1 MATQI
6 ISGVQYSGI
15 WNLNSQAGA
24 QAAATW
30 PAPNAYLY
38 SWGVGESGSGGSGSL
53 GINNGTTN
61 FSSPK
66 QVGSLATWSK
76 LSPGS
81 NENEMLLIT
90 RSGQMFGV
98 GANGSGQLGD
108 NTSIDRSSPVQIGS
122 ATPWAQAACAIS
134 AGSAAIKT
142 DGTLWTWGRNN
153 EGGAGQNDAVVR
165 SSPTQVG
172 SLTTWRK
179 VVGGGGDGLVAIKT
193 DGTLWGWGPNGAGLV
208 GDDTT
213 ISRSSPVQ
221 IGSLTW
227 SDVDYADNN
236 VAAIKTDGSL
246 WVWGANTY
254 GNLGL
259 NLATVA
265 VRSSP
270 VQLGSEYNWTKVAV
284 GNSHMIALKSDGT
297 MWGWG
302 ENFGGQLG
310 LNDAIPRSSPVQ
322 IGALTSWS
330 KMDSGARFVL
340 AIKEGTLWSMG
351 LNNGRL
357 GTNTAA
363 DISSPTQVGSLS
375 TWIDVAGGGV
385 QSFGISSV

>member
-1 MATQI
+1 MATTI
-6 ISGVQYSGI
+6 TSGVQYSGI
-15 WNLNSQAGA
+15 WNLSSQNSA
-24 QAAATW
+24 QAASTW
-30 PAPNAYLY
+30 PIPNAYLY
-38 SWGVGESGSGGSGSL
+38 SWGQNTEGAL
-53 GINNGTTN
+53 GINSTTAK
-61 FSSPK
+61 SSPT
-66 QVGSLATWSK
+66 QVGLLATWSK

-81 NENEMLLIT
+81 NENEMLLINS
-90 RSGQMFGV
+90 SGQLFGV

-122 ATPWAQAACAIS
+122 GTTWAQAACAIS

-153 EGGAGQNDAVVR
+153 EGGSGLNDAIVR

-172 SLTTWRK
+172 SLTNWRK

-193 DGTLWGWGPNGAGLV
+193 DGTLWGWGPNGNASL
-208 GDDTT
+208 GDNTV

-221 IGSLTW
+221 IGALTTW
-227 SDVDYADNN
+227 SDVDYGDYN

-246 WVWGANTY
+246 WVWGVNTY

-259 NLATVA
+259 NLTTVA

-284 GNSHMIALKSDGT
+284 GNAQMIALKSDGT

-302 ENFGGQLG
+302 ENYGGQLG
-310 LNDAIPRSSPVQ
+310 QNDAIPRSSPVQ